1 MRKRLS
7 PEESKA
13 AAVEAARDLLVREGA
28 AAITLQA
35 VARRIGRT
43 HATLLHHFGSVAGLH
58 RALAEEIAHN
68 VGASITSA
76 IGRRRRGEATE
87 RDVVD
92 AMFEA
97 FTEQGAGELI
107 GWITLTRQREAL
119 QPVIDTVAAIIADFR
134 DADDQRPMD
143 KVTLGLVL
151 LAIGDSLVGEEIA
164 KATGQPREAV
174 REIAVKQ
181 IGAVVGAANDKGGP
195 LA

>member
-1 MRKRLS
+1 MRRRLS
-7 PEESKA
+7 PEQSKA
-13 AAVEAARDLLVREGA
+13 AAIEAARDLLIRQGA

-35 VARRIGRT
+35 VAKRIGRT

-58 RALAEEIAHN
+58 RALAEEIAYN
-68 VGASITSA
+68 VGDSITSA

-92 AMFEA
+92 AMFDA
-97 FTEQGAGELI
+97 FAEQGAGELI

-119 QPVIDTVAAIIADFR
+119 QPVIDTIAAIIADFR
-134 DADDQRPMD
+134 DAGDERPMD

-164 KATGQPREAV
+164 LATGQPREAV
-174 REIAVKQ
+174 REIAVRQ
-181 IGAVVGAANDKGGP
+181 IAAVVGADNDKAGP

>member
-35 VARRIGRT
+35 VAKRIGRT

-68 VGASITSA
+68 VGASISTA
-76 IGRRRRGEATE
+76 IASRRRGEATP

-92 AMFEA
+92 AMFDA
-97 FTEQGAGELI
+97 FTSQGAGELI
-107 GWITLTRQREAL
+107 GWITLTRQRQAL

-134 DADDQRPMD
+134 DAGDERPMD

-174 REIAVKQ
+174 REIAVRQ
-181 IGAVVGAANDKGGP
+181 IAAVVSETR
-195 LA
+195 

>member
-7 PEESKA
+7 PEASKA
-13 AAVEAARDLLVREGA
+13 AAVEAARELLVREGA

-35 VARRIGRT
+35 VAKRIGRT

-68 VGASITSA
+68 VGASITAA

-92 AMFEA
+92 AMFDA

-119 QPVIDTVAAIIADFR
+119 QPVIDTIGAIIADFR
-134 DADDQRPMD
+134 DAGDERPMD

-151 LAIGDSLVGEEIA
+151 LAIGDSLVGDEIA
-164 KATGQPREAV
+164 EATGQPRDAV
-174 REIAVKQ
+174 REIAVRQ
-181 IGAVVGAANDKGGP
+181 VGAVVGAPNDKAGP

>member
-7 PEESKA
+7 PEASKA
-13 AAVEAARDLLVREGA
+13 AAVEAARDLLINEGA

-35 VARRIGRT
+35 VAKRIGRT

-92 AMFEA
+92 AMFDA
-97 FTEQGAGELI
+97 FAGQGAGELI
-107 GWITLTRQREAL
+107 GWITLSRQREAL
-119 QPVIDTVAAIIADFR
+119 QPVVDTIGAIIADFR
-134 DADDQRPMD
+134 DAGDERPMD

-151 LAIGDSLVGEEIA
+151 LAIGDSLVGDEIA
-164 KATGQPREAV
+164 HATGQPRDAV
-174 REIAVKQ
+174 REVAVQQ
-181 IGAVVGAANDKGGP
+181 IGAIVGYKSEA
-195 LA
+195 

>member
-13 AAVEAARDLLVREGA
+13 AAVEAARDLLIREGA

-35 VARRIGRT
+35 VARRVGRT

-68 VGASITSA
+68 VGASITTA

-92 AMFEA
+92 AMFDA
-97 FTEQGAGELI
+97 FASQGAGELI

-134 DADDQRPMD
+134 ESGDDRPMD

-164 KATGQPREAV
+164 MATGQSRKAV
-174 REIAVKQ
+174 REIAVRQ
-181 IGAVVGAANDKGGP
+181 IAALVGADNDKAGP

>member
-7 PEESKA
+7 PQESKA
-13 AAVEAARDLLVREGA
+13 AAVEAARDLLVGEGA

-35 VARRIGRT
+35 VAKRIGRT

-68 VGASITSA
+68 VGASISTA
-76 IGRRRRGEATE
+76 IASRRRGEATP

-92 AMFEA
+92 AMFDA
-97 FTEQGAGELI
+97 FTSQGAGELI
-107 GWITLTRQREAL
+107 GWITLTRQRQAL

-134 DADDQRPMD
+134 DAGDERPMD

-151 LAIGDSLVGEEIA
+151 LAIGDSLVGDEIA

-174 REIAVKQ
+174 REIAVQQ
-181 IGAVVGAANDKGGP
+181 IAAVVGETR
-195 LA
+195 

>member
-13 AAVEAARDLLVREGA
+13 AAVEAARDLLISEGA

-68 VGASITSA
+68 VGVSITSA

-92 AMFEA
+92 AMFDA
-97 FTEQGAGELI
+97 FASQGAGELI

-119 QPVIDTVAAIIADFR
+119 QPVIDTIAAIIADFR
-134 DADDQRPMD
+134 DAGDERPMD

-151 LAIGDSLVGEEIA
+151 LAIGDSLVGDEIA

-174 REIAVKQ
+174 REIAVRQ
-181 IGAVVGAANDKGGP
+181 IAALVGADNDKAGP